1 MLRPA
6 HQSEPGGHDRLVIAS
21 RQERVSQWWIFA
33 EEVRMIRRVAA
44 IAALAVLMVIGSVS
58 PARADHNTSHTI
70 EQMTAHY
77 QDPGLEVQNKPFALL
92 YLRTTEGI
100 RDAIAS
106 DAFSDPEFWDQ
117 RVAPTFASYYLDA
130 YAAWKRGD
138 NQDVAP
144 AWRIAFQ
151 AHPHRLTCTQLLY
164 LGINAHVNN
173 DLAFVIEELGPR
185 YTYDDHLVVDGV
197 LAQVAYTVS
206 PEIQRDLCP
215 DLFTETIP
223 AGADSDISAWRQL
236 AWDNAQRL
244 ENAPSAKARRA
255 VARDIEPHA

>member
-1 MLRPA
+1 M
-6 HQSEPGGHDRLVIAS
+6 
-21 RQERVSQWWIFA
+21 F
-33 EEVRMIRRVAA
+33 RRVAA
-44 IAALAVLMVIGSVS
+44 VAALAVLMVVGPVS
-58 PARADHNTSHTI
+58 PARADHNTGHTI

-77 QDPGLEVQNKPFALL
+77 QDPSLEVQNKPFALL

-100 RDAIAS
+100 RDAILS
-106 DAFSDPEFWDQ
+106 GRFSDPAFWDQ

-130 YAAWKRGD
+130 YAAWRRGD

-144 AWRIAFQ
+144 AWRIAFR
-151 AHPHRLTCTQLLY
+151 ANPNRLTCTQLLY

-173 DLAFVIEELGPR
+173 DLAFVIKELGPH
-185 YTYDDHLVVDGV
+185 YTYEDHLVVDAV

-223 AGADSDISAWRQL
+223 AAADSDITAWRQL

-244 ENAPSAKARRA
+244 ENAPSAQARRA
-255 VARDIEPHA
+255 VARDIERHAKDQAHAILRWNR